1 MSTIFK
7 NKANLYLDEAL
18 INTVDDLLDK
28 GYEMVTSKKE
38 ERDILKDHEK
48 VMLNES
54 ASLEKEITPL
64 V

>member
-28 GYEMVTSKKE
+28 GYEMVASKKE
-38 ERDILKDHEK
+38 ERDILKD
-48 VMLNES
+48 
-54 ASLEKEITPL
+54 
-64 V
+64 

>member
-28 GYEMVTSKKE
+28 GYEMVASKKE